1 MSTEN
6 KPSSGSKSG
15 TIGVFTLAMM
25 NVAAIVSLRGLP
37 AEAEYGLSSVFYYIF
52 AAVFFLIPV
61 ALAAAEMAT
70 AWPQKGGVF
79 RWVGE
84 AFGGRFGFVAIFL
97 QWMQNTI
104 WFPTVLTFAAVSVA
118 YIGMDPS
125 SDSALA
131 ANKMYTLAIVL
142 VFYWGSTLM
151 NFRGMS
157 LSGAISKW
165 KPDAGPMQFTFSTFP

>member
-79 RWVGE
+79 RWV
-84 AFGGRFGFVAIFL
+84 
-97 QWMQNTI
+97 
-104 WFPTVLTFAAVSVA
+104 
-118 YIGMDPS
+118 
-125 SDSALA
+125 
-131 ANKMYTLAIVL
+131 
-142 VFYWGSTLM
+142 
-151 NFRGMS
+151 
-157 LSGAISKW
+157 
-165 KPDAGPMQFTFSTFP
+165 